1 MLLNQRL
8 TKKAVMACACG
19 FASLALAA
27 GQAPAKAGVFDDVED
42 SNSAQQAPA
51 VSVSPFGQIDLH
63 VKDVDLSKV
72 LQLLSIQAQRNIVAS
87 RNVAGKVS
95 ADLYGVDFYEALDAI
110 LHPNG
115 FGYQEKGSFIYVYTQ
130 QELAAIQDA
139 ERVMTT
145 KVVRLSYITAVDAS
159 TFVSPLLSP
168 TGSIAVS
175 GSAPAG
181 FEASSGDG
189 GANSF
194 AHADTLVIRDYPEN
208 VEQIVKTIEELDVR
222 PKQVLVEATILEANL
237 TEANALGV
245 DLSVLVNFD
254 QLATGAGGIGGVD
267 KLLSGT
273 VVGAGNGGA
282 TGGSTTSVG
291 NTAAGKSGMKIGI
304 VDDNF
309 SIFIRALDQVTDATV
324 VANPKLLVLN
334 RQRAKLLV
342 GQKLGYLST
351 TQNENTTTQTVEFLD
366 VGTELSVRPFVG
378 DDDFIRLEIKP
389 AISTGTVEDVA
400 GFVIPTKNTEE
411 LTTNVMLRNGQTAV
425 LGGLFKETTTV
436 TRKQVPF
443 LGDVP
448 VLGAAFRGQD
458 DDSVR
463 SEFIFLLTPSIVKD
477 QALYAA
483 GERAKESVHMVQVG
497 AREGLLPWSRTKL
510 QAGELREASKQLEAG
525 NNKKALWA
533 VNNALSLEPSSAEA
547 HRLKAQITGQQEQLR
562 GGSILDDAV
571 KQMIDQKVESGADA
585 TQTPETPAATETS
598 QAPETTEVQADA
610 ESAEVTTETPVADQT
625 AAVETEQTAVET
637 PATEAPAQEQAQ
649 VTEQPVIEPTASA
662 EPTADVEQ
670 AAVEPVTE
678 QPAEAQVA
686 VEQPVEASS
695 DFVQPVEVEVAVAD
709 QQPTT
714 QPTTQP
720 AEQTAM
726 EQSWVNDQPQV
737 AAETESAATTQPTA
751 AVDETSVYW
760 ENMPQEQPV
769 AQTETEQVTN
779 SAAEGPPV
787 IDVRKALDGW
797 IEEQNQNSPS
807 ANAESDDEMNDQ

>member
-8 TKKAVMACACG
+8 MKKAVMACACG
-19 FASLALAA
+19 FTGLALAA
-27 GQAPAKAGVFDDVED
+27 GQGPAKTSVFDDVED

-208 VEQIVKTIEELDVR
+208 VEQIVKTITELDVR

-309 SIFIRALDQVTDATV
+309 SVFIRALDQVTDATV

-510 QAGELREASKQLEAG
+510 QAGELREASRQLEAG
-525 NNKKALWA
+525 NSKKALWA
-533 VNNALSLEPSSAEA
+533 VNNALSLEPGSAEA
-547 HRLKAQITGQQEQLR
+547 RRLKAQITGQQDQLH
-562 GGSILDDAV
+562 GGSILDDAIQ
-571 KQMIDQKVESGADA
+571 QMIDQKVESGADA
-585 TQTPETPAATETS
+585 TQTPETPETPAATETS
-598 QAPETTEVQADA
+598 QAPETTEVQADT
-610 ESAEVTTETPVADQT
+610 ESAEVTPETPAADQT
-625 AAVETEQTAVET
+625 AAVETEQAVVEMM
-637 PATEAPAQEQAQ
+637 PATEVLADEQAQ
-649 VTEQPVIEPTASA
+649 VTEQPVEVSA
-662 EPTADVEQ
+662 AAEQQVE
-670 AAVEPVTE
+670 
-678 QPAEAQVA
+678 
-686 VEQPVEASS
+686 
-695 DFVQPVEVEVAVAD
+695 VEVEVAVAE
-709 QQPTT
+709 QQPAT

-720 AEQTAM
+720 VEQTAM
-726 EQSWVNDQPQV
+726 DQTTTEPLVTESAWTSETEQVV
-737 AAETESAATTQPTA
+737 AETESVPATQPA
-751 AVDETSVYW
+751 ASVDETSVYW

-769 AQTETEQVTN
+769 AQTELEEVTN

-807 ANAESDDEMNDQ
+807 ANAESDEQMNDQ